1 MATLA
6 ADIPRI
12 DVEAYR
18 AQGFALVRGVFD
30 RQTIARMRAGAGTM
44 LERVAAAGKNVEV
57 ASGMATEKP
66 VEGCPDQT
74 EECGLANTGDRVKIR
89 RLID

>member
-1 MATLA
+1 MPT
-6 ADIPRI
+6 
-12 DVEAYR
+12 E
-18 AQGFALVRGVFD
+18 VRHCEVCDHEF
-30 RQTIARMRAGAGTM
+30 
-44 LERVAAAGKNVEV
+44 EVEV
-57 ASGMATEKP
+57 ASGMAIEKP

>member
-1 MATLA
+1 MPT
-6 ADIPRI
+6 
-12 DVEAYR
+12 E
-18 AQGFALVRGVFD
+18 VRHCEVCDHEFEGE
-30 RQTIARMRAGAGTM
+30 G
-44 LERVAAAGKNVEV
+44 AAGKNVEV

>member
-1 MATLA
+1 MPTEVRHCEVC
-6 ADIPRI
+6 DHEFE
-12 DVEAYR
+12 VEVA
-18 AQGFALVRGVFD
+18 
-30 RQTIARMRAGAGTM
+30 AGT
-44 LERVAAAGKNVEV
+44 NVEV
-57 ASGMATEKP
+57 AAGKTTEKQ

>member
-1 MATLA
+1 MPTEVRHCEVC
-6 ADIPRI
+6 DHEFE
-12 DVEAYR
+12 VE
-18 AQGFALVRGVFD
+18 V
-30 RQTIARMRAGAGTM
+30 
-44 LERVAAAGKNVEV
+44 AAGKNVGV
-57 ASGMATEKP
+57 ASGMAIEKP

>member
-1 MATLA
+1 MPTEVRHCEVC
-6 ADIPRI
+6 DHEFE
-12 DVEAYR
+12 VE
-18 AQGFALVRGVFD
+18 V
-30 RQTIARMRAGAGTM
+30 
-44 LERVAAAGKNVEV
+44 AAGKNVEV
-57 ASGMATEKP
+57 ASGMRTEKP

>member
-1 MATLA
+1 MPTEVRHCEVC
-6 ADIPRI
+6 DHEFE
-12 DVEAYR
+12 VE
-18 AQGFALVRGVFD
+18 V
-30 RQTIARMRAGAGTM
+30 
-44 LERVAAAGKNVEV
+44 AAGKDVEV
-57 ASGMATEKP
+57 ASGMTTEKP

>member
-1 MATLA
+1 MPTEVRHCEVC
-6 ADIPRI
+6 DHEFE
-12 DVEAYR
+12 VE
-18 AQGFALVRGVFD
+18 V
-30 RQTIARMRAGAGTM
+30 
-44 LERVAAAGKNVEV
+44 AAGKNVEV
-57 ASGMATEKP
+57 ASGTEEP

>member
-1 MATLA
+1 VC
-6 ADIPRI
+6 DHEFE
-12 DVEAYR
+12 VE
-18 AQGFALVRGVFD
+18 V
-30 RQTIARMRAGAGTM
+30 
-44 LERVAAAGKNVEV
+44 AAGKNVEV
-57 ASGMATEKP
+57 ASGMTTEKP

>member
-1 MATLA
+1 
-6 ADIPRI
+6 
-12 DVEAYR
+12 
-18 AQGFALVRGVFD
+18 
-30 RQTIARMRAGAGTM
+30 MR
-44 LERVAAAGKNVEV
+44 
-57 ASGMATEKP
+57 TEKP